1 MRCKFA
7 KGLADWED
15 AGLLAQ
21 VLAASQQEYLDK
33 LKKGRE
39 PIDETK
45 DSPKEQ
51 QEEKPVDQSSRD
63 SMMADPSSDLTT
75 ANGTNNS

>member
-1 MRCKFA
+1 M
-7 KGLADWED
+7 
-15 AGLLAQ
+15 AQ